1 MDEHKLLDT
10 LQLIVDTLDAIVGE
24 LDANL
29 GPQSVD
35 TIKAPIA
42 RTHEMIAE
50 LRAEL

>member
-10 LQLIVDTLDAIVGE
+10 IAIIVETLDRIVGE

-29 GPQSVD
+29 GPQAID
-35 TIKAPIA
+35 TIKEPIA
-42 RTHEMIAE
+42 EAHRMVAE